1 MKTLETERLI
11 LRSWEKSDLDD
22 FYEYA
27 KNPNIGPN
35 AGWKTHE
42 SKEES
47 EKILKLF
54 IQQDETW
61 AIVYKDNNKVIGSV
75 GLHYDSKRNGVN
87 TKMLGYVLSEK
98 YWGKGIMHEAVRKII
113 AYSFEELEIDI
124 LSVYHYSFNV
134 RSRRVIEKCGFTY
147 EGTMR
152 LVEKI
157 YDGRIVDES
166 CYSILKEEY
175 FNKLI

>member
-1 MKTLETERLI
+1 MKILETERLI
-11 LRSWEKSDLDD
+11 LRPWEESDLND

-27 KNPNIGPN
+27 KNPNIGQN
-35 AGWKTHE
+35 AGWRPHQ
-42 SKEES
+42 SKSES

-54 IQQDETW
+54 IQRDETW
-61 AIVYKDNNKVIGSV
+61 AIVLKNKNKVIGSL
-75 GLHYDSKRNGVN
+75 GLHYDYKRNGIN
-87 TKMLGYVLSEK
+87 TKMLGYVLSEE
-98 YWGKGIMHEAVRKII
+98 YWGKGIMTEGVKKVISYA
-113 AYSFEELEIDI
+113 FEELKIDI

-152 LVEKI
+152 WVEKI
-157 YDGRIVDES
+157 YDGRIVDEA

-175 FNKLI
+175 FNKRI